1 MFSIGKLATAT
12 DCKIPTIRYYE
23 KIGLLPPA
31 QRSAGNQRLYS
42 QANLQQLKFIRHA
55 RELGFAL
62 PAIRQ
67 LIHLSQGSN
76 KDSHQA
82 GLIARQ
88 QLQATRS
95 RIERLQ
101 SLAQEL
107 EQMLISCKQG
117 HNQPCQVIYTLA
129 DHQLCQH

>member
-1 MFSIGKLATAT
+1 MFSIGKLAIAT

-62 PAIRQ
+62 PSIRQ
-67 LIHLSQGSN
+67 LIHYRKAN
-76 KDSHQA
+76 KA
-82 GLIARQ
+82 
-88 QLQATRS
+88 
-95 RIERLQ
+95 
-101 SLAQEL
+101 
-107 EQMLISCKQG
+107 
-117 HNQPCQVIYTLA
+117 
-129 DHQLCQH
+129 

>member
-1 MFSIGKLATAT
+1 MFSIGKLAIAT

-67 LIHLSQGSN
+67 LIHFKPGGQIKIVIRQG
-76 KDSHQA
+76 
-82 GLIARQ
+82 
-88 QLQATRS
+88 
-95 RIERLQ
+95 
-101 SLAQEL
+101 
-107 EQMLISCKQG
+107 
-117 HNQPCQVIYTLA
+117 
-129 DHQLCQH
+129 